1 MGIIFG
7 KQIDTAIKD
16 KKEKLRRN
24 QTTKQLKRFSSV
36 IIDNFY
42 ASKSKKVC
50 PKEQIDDQINLLE
63 IKEALSNS
71 VSSDQSENDLVNYN
85 ANLNKIIDISMKDEN
100 SSESPENLS
109 DSSSN
114 KSKKNQFKRNL
125 RRHQD

>member
-24 QTTKQLKRFSSV
+24 QTTKQLKKFSSV
-36 IIDNFY
+36 IIDSFY

-71 VSSDQSENDLVNYN
+71 VSSDQSENDLVKYN

-100 SSESPENLS
+100 SSESP
-109 DSSSN
+109 
-114 KSKKNQFKRNL
+114 KN
-125 RRHQD
+125 